1 MRGFSIFVWCLVT
14 ALMFYSA
21 WRFKAPDIE
30 SDIMA
35 RVSEGVNEAGG
46 QGVAVEVD
54 GRHVNLRG
62 FAKSA
67 DQKAEFLD
75 TADDTYGALGP
86 IDGLMLPAAPARTF
100 LSAARTSDGVVLS
113 GVVGSAA
120 EREMLVTEAK
130 AAGLGNVQ
138 DDLTV
143 ADGKIEWTGNAQIG
157 FAQLASLDSGHLY
170 VSDDRNTLSGN
181 APTTEAEMSASAL
194 GSDWSSFVAG
204 PTLEDPRI
212 ATLEGEVADRDV
224 QLTDLNAQITDRD
237 GQIGALNT
245 QITGIQSDL
254 TMSKGQVADLETKI
268 GQKNAHNWPTKLP

>member
-1 MRGFSIFVWCLVT
+1 
-14 ALMFYSA
+14 
-21 WRFKAPDIE
+21 
-30 SDIMA
+30 
-35 RVSEGVNEAGG
+35 
-46 QGVAVEVD
+46 
-54 GRHVNLRG
+54 
-62 FAKSA
+62 
-67 DQKAEFLD
+67 
-75 TADDTYGALGP
+75 
-86 IDGLMLPAAPARTF
+86 
-100 LSAARTSDGVVLS
+100 
-113 GVVGSAA
+113 
-120 EREMLVTEAK
+120 MLVTEAK

-268 GQKNAHNWPTKLP
+268 GQKNAHVTLLTRELKSKSLTIDGANQTAEAQAGRITALEAAPIWKRPWPRKRLK